1 MEDLQIKKME
11 YDDIDRILQIEELSY
26 GAHHWS
32 RDSFIAELNNKI
44 SNSLKQILELIN
56 NKE

>member
-11 YDDIDRILQIEELSY
+11 YDDIDTILQIEELSY
-26 GAHHWS
+26 GEHHWS

-44 SNSLKQILELIN
+44 SSYFCILLN
-56 NKE
+56 TS